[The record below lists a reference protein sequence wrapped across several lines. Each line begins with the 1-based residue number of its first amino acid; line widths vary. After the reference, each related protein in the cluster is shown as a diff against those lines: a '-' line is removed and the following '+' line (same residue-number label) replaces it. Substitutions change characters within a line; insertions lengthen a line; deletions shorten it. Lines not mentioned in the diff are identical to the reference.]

1 MGFSLPVICIALIAL
16 YLSKSGRWLLDASFC
31 GRVFFGPLA
40 LNFNYSNL
48 PCLAGP
54 SSLEK
59 MTLRDKEVWM
69 KAGRACIAGVAA
81 GPGGRSS
88 EIGQASRK
96 LGQFRMGGRRGLP
109 RRRRCKC
116 GRLLADRRKAT
127 KKRKKKDIY
136 IYDRGDCELIPT
148 DLRIILRTVFRWRF
162 E

>member
-88 EIGQASRK
+88 EIGQARSLANFGWAGAGACRGVGDASAAGCWLIVGSRVAV
-96 LGQFRMGGRRGLP
+96 LVL
-109 RRRRCKC
+109 
-116 GRLLADRRKAT
+116 
-127 KKRKKKDIY
+127 
-136 IYDRGDCELIPT
+136 
-148 DLRIILRTVFRWRF
+148 
-162 E
+162 